1 MKGLLEKHFAKHYH
15 STKQVEVE
23 SRLEK
28 GRFCCCDQ
36 KACTECEKSFPHI
49 AAGCNRVVVFCETG
63 DKAAEV
69 LELESFLNN
78 FNGLKALP
86 SGQKCDLLMEGKDVI
101 VLCDMTCSK
110 AKYIAPFVMKDGTE
124 KIGKRNSVKR
134 QIENTIS
141 VLMDVPEIAAA
152 IDMKNKRF
160 ALFAY
165 REKPENNGDDFDKG
179 VSKQMSS
186 FNAIDICSFEE
197 SMYTDM
203 NHGFLFTEVK
213 YPNVFI
219 L

>member
-1 MKGLLEKHFAKHYH
+1 MKGLLEKHFASHYH

-28 GRFCCCDQ
+28 GGFCCCDQ
-36 KACTECEKSFPHI
+36 KACTECGKSFPHI
-49 AAGCNRVVVFCETG
+49 ETDCNHVVLSCETG
-63 DKAAEV
+63 DKETEV
-69 LELESFLNN
+69 LELEAFLNN

-86 SGQKCDLLMEGKDVI
+86 SGQKCDLLIEGENV
-101 VLCDMTCSK
+101 VVFCDMTCSK

-152 IDMKNKRF
+152 ISMKNKRI

-165 REKPENNGDDFDKG
+165 REKPEDDRDDFDKG
-179 VSKQMSS
+179 VFKQMSS

-213 YPNVFI
+213 NPNVFV